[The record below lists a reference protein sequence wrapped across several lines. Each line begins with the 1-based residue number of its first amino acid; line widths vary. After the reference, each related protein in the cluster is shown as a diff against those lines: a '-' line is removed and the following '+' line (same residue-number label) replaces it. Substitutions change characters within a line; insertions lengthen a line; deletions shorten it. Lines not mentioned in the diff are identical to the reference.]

1 MKIVV
6 LRNLEP
12 VMLDQITLLDK
23 GECLAVC
30 IPEQDIAYLMG
41 CLPENVDKKI
51 AHLKKTGIKDLL
63 KYGYGDPI
71 SVAEDFINPSECV
84 AEFEVEIEE

>member
-1 MKIVV
+1 MKVVV
-6 LRNLEP
+6 LCNLEP
-12 VMLDQITLLDK
+12 VMLDNIMLLAE

-41 CLPENVDKKI
+41 CLPENMNKKI
-51 AHLKKTGIKDLL
+51 AHLKETGIKDLL
-63 KYGYGDPI
+63 KYGYGEPI
-71 SVAEDFINPSECV
+71 FAVEEFINPSECV